1 MFKTDPSTGSVAE
14 SAAKSKSQESTPED
28 YLVCK
33 ACKTI
38 ITSESLAVSI
48 NDSHRHVFVNPHGL
62 VFEVRC
68 FSKAVNI
75 SGLGPITSEF
85 SWFPGYSWQ
94 AVLCVVCQSH
104 LGWSYQ
110 SMDNEVFLGFIADR
124 LIQKNQD

>member
-1 MFKTDPSTGSVAE
+1 MFKTDPSTGSAAE
-14 SAAKSKSQESTPED
+14 SATKNKTQDLNPEE
-28 YLVCK
+28 YLICK
-33 ACKTI
+33 ACSTV
-38 ITSESLAVSI
+38 ITSKSLAVSI

-68 FSKAVNI
+68 FSKAMNI

-94 AVLCVVCQSH
+94 AALCTVCQTH

-110 SMDNEVFLGFIADR
+110 SKDNEIFFGFISDR
-124 LIQKNQD
+124 LIAKSQH